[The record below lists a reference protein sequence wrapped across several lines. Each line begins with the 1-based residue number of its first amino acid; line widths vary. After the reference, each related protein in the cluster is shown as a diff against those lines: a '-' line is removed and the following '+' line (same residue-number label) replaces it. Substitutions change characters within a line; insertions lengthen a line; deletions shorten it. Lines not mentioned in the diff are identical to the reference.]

1 MLDFTSVRNKE
12 MTYDELV
19 SGLTTDNLQDLTG
32 EMVNEQLRLIADC
45 IDADVVFYPSDPG
58 AHDPF
63 AQSEE
68 ETCIAWTLGHI
79 IVHVTASSEESA
91 FLAAELAR
99 GVPHREGRSR
109 YEIDWQ
115 GVSSIQ
121 ECRDRL
127 EESRRMRLASLDLWP
142 VDPHLENSYES
153 HFGMVVNPVLQFVF
167 GLSHDDSHLEH
178 IKDVVRQ
185 AMEARS

>member
-1 MLDFTSVRNKE
+1 MLDFSQVRNKE

-19 SGLTTDNLQDLTG
+19 AGLTTGVLRDLSD
-32 EMVNEQLRLIADC
+32 EMVTEQLRLIANC
-45 IDADVVFYPSDPG
+45 TDADVVFKPSDPS

-63 AQSEE
+63 AASEDE
-68 ETCIAWTLGHI
+68 INIAWTLGHI

-109 YEIDWQ
+109 YEVDWQ
-115 GVSSIQ
+115 EVTSIQ

-127 EESRRMRLASLDLWP
+127 GESRRMRLASLDLWP
-142 VDPHLENSYES
+142 VDPHLDNSYDS

-167 GLSHDDSHLEH
+167 GLSHDDSHLDH

-185 AMEARS
+185 ALDARS